1 MNSLVTRVILWVPH
15 VEQELLNLPQYLR
28 SSPVLSGVR
37 VTRFLV
43 FYVVFCRSLFVP
55 LSFFILAIV
64 ILVLVVD
71 ILVSKNV

>member
-1 MNSLVTRVILWVPH
+1 M
-15 VEQELLNLPQYLR
+15 EQELLNLPQYLR